1 MFWMQKNDKKDFN
14 KDSFQIFSNKHE
26 FYDRDINKCIL
37 LLRKGIYAFEFV
49 DSREIFDETSLPGK
63 KDFYSSLNM
72 EGIIDIDDS
81 HAKRLFKKW

>member
-1 MFWMQKNDKKDFN
+1 MQKNDKKDFN
-14 KDSFQIFSNKHE
+14 KDSIQIFSNKHE

-37 LLRKGIYAFEFV
+37 LLRKGIYAYEFV

>member
-14 KDSFQIFSNKHE
+14 KDSIQIFSNKHE
-26 FYDRDINKCIL
+26 FCDRDINKCIL
-37 LLRKGIYAFEFV
+37 LWRKGIYAYEFV
-49 DSREIFDETSLPGK
+49 DSQEIFDETSLPGK

-81 HAKRLFKKW
+81 HAKRVFKKW